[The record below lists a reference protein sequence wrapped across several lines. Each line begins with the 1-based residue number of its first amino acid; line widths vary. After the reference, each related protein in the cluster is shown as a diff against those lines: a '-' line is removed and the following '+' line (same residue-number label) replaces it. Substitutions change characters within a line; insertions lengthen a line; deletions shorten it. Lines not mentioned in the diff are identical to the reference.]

1 MAERLAASPPIALAK
16 IKEGL
21 ANGERS
27 DLAGALEF
35 EAVNQGD
42 CFRSDDFKEG
52 VAAFLEKRKANF
64 QGK

>member
-1 MAERLAASPPIALAK
+1 MVSLSLTYPIALAE

-21 ANGERS
+21 AVGERS
-27 DLAGALEF
+27 DLAGALDY

-52 VAAFLEKRKANF
+52 VSAFLEKRKASF